1 MDKVLKR
8 ISVIILSLVILLIP
22 CSFAYAQKSDW
33 HDSFNKRDDWNNN
46 IQSNQDGEAEF
57 TVLNSIK
64 ITKMELY
71 VNTSGDD
78 IKNSDIPQIQSIT
91 NAKKEKCVFQ
101 KTSVEKGYRYYQ
113 VLNPNAGK
121 WKLQL
126 EKEKSKS
133 VGDVEISIVY
143 YTDITAKFYLGKDI
157 DNLESGNYRALIR
170 LYKEEKVKDISEATY
185 DVKYAMYDGLKKE
198 GYAFMPATKEIPG
211 KKEKIAPYYKAQ
223 RIIVAGNYGEYT
235 PMVFLMNTKNG
246 IRIVVDTQESEDEFK
261 KLYPNT
267 IQKFLGWATDKK
279 IETITVVFA
288 GFILVILFVFLLKK
302 TFKAKKKEDQD
313 SIIPKMEKEELEVD
327 KQYEQTVSNINS
339 LKKFESIFSEKSKK
353 EEIPWLKWFP
363 KMEITDKAGTRS
375 YRELESGIE
384 EKYKFLK
391 ESYKSIR
398 FDIEEP
404 NKVTRVIQA
413 VANKVNVFQT
423 DKIVDKDK
431 KMKELRMQL
440 TEIARQ
446 LIEQCKKI
454 DDIYQNIV
462 QAKKEYD
469 LYNKKGFPKNI
480 EFMKLVIKDGDIEYY
495 HYIFPS
501 SFNGDINRGIQ
512 PIYNVEFPDNQGH
525 SCVNRNY
532 LLIAFDEND
541 KVILVSDI
549 PLETGSVKEAGK
561 YCFGQYRYV
570 MNKREKFAFGDGR
583 ELYWE

>member
-1 MDKVLKR
+1 MNKVIKR
-8 ISVIILSLVILLIP
+8 LSVIVLSLVILLIP
-22 CSFAYAQKSDW
+22 FSFAYAQKSDW
-33 HDSFNKRDDWNNN
+33 HDSFNKKDDWNNN
-46 IQSNQDGEAEF
+46 IQSNQDGKAEF
-57 TVLNSIK
+57 TVPNSIK

-71 VNTSGDD
+71 VNASGDD
-78 IKNSDIPQIQSIT
+78 IKNSDIPQIQNIT

-101 KTSVEKGYRYYQ
+101 KTGDGKNYRYYQ
-113 VLNPNAGK
+113 ILNPGAGK

-126 EKEKSKS
+126 KKEKSKS

-143 YTDITAKFYLGKDI
+143 YTNITAKFYLGNDI
-157 DNLESGNYRALIR
+157 DDLESGDYRALIR
-170 LYKEEKVKDISEATY
+170 LYEEEKVKDISEDTY
-185 DVKYAMYDGLKKE
+185 DVKYVMYDGLKKE
-198 GYAFMPATKEIPG
+198 GYAFMPAAKEIPG

-223 RIIVAGNYGEYT
+223 TIIVAGNYGEYT

-261 KLYPNT
+261 KLYPNS
-267 IQKFLGWATDKK
+267 IQKFLGWATNKK
-279 IETITVVFA
+279 IETVTVVSG
-288 GFILVILFVFLLKK
+288 GFILVIVFVFLLRK
-302 TFKAKKKEDQD
+302 TFKAKKKEEQD
-313 SIIPKMEKEELEVD
+313 SIIPKMDEEELEVD
-327 KQYEQTVSNINS
+327 KQYEQAVLNINS

-353 EEIPWLKWFP
+353 EGIPWLKWFP
-363 KMEITDKAGTRS
+363 KMEITDKVGTRS

-398 FDIEEP
+398 SDIEEP
-404 NKVTRVIQA
+404 NKVTRVIQT
-413 VANKVNVFQT
+413 VANKVNVFQP
-423 DKIVDKDK
+423 DKTVDKDK
-431 KMKELRMQL
+431 KMKELLMQL

-454 DDIYQNIV
+454 DDIYQNIA

-480 EFMKLVIKDGDIEYY
+480 EFIKLVIKDGDIEYY
-495 HYIFPS
+495 HYMFPS

-532 LLIAFDEND
+532 LLIAFDEDD

-561 YCFGQYRYV
+561 YCFGQYQYV
-570 MNKREKFAFGDGR
+570 MNKRQKFAFGDGR